1 MVLWWLAGQT
11 KDYSVSGVE
20 KLPSQSSFC
29 RLKENR
35 MVNYPCLLSPDG
47 QLPIIVAYQRRVL
60 TDVKSV
66 SLAAAIL
73 SNGCS

>member
-1 MVLWWLAGQT
+1 
-11 KDYSVSGVE
+11 
-20 KLPSQSSFC
+20 
-29 RLKENR
+29 